1 VTVELFQP
9 KSDPRCIVCAAAL
22 DAGARK
28 CIRCGSFQDGVNC
41 ISCGLAIP
49 AKASVCTSCKTLQ
62 SGDSC
67 RACGTTIAAR
77 SRRCPECSSWQNWR
91 RLFAGLEVSLALI
104 LAFFS
109 VIGAAAPVVLGY
121 LTNYSETYIRVLGT
135 RQYGEEGQGKEMTI
149 AVLAVNNGKRM
160 SFINSASISFA
171 GMDVWPARLRIRNL
185 GDQALP
191 PGKSVILHFTGS
203 PKTRNGKST
212 EDVTS
217 TATDGQVRIVV
228 NIDESGRDGKA
239 VPVSQQQVVPAK
251 LLYDWIA
258 NHVAKPAQ

>member
-1 VTVELFQP
+1 VTVELFP
-9 KSDPRCIVCAAAL
+9 SKSAARCVVCADAL

-28 CIRCGSFQDGVNC
+28 CVRCGSFQDGVNC

-49 AKASVCTSCKTLQ
+49 AAAMTCTSCKTLQ
-62 SGDSC
+62 AGDHC
-67 RACGTTIAAR
+67 RACGATIAAK

-109 VIGAAAPVVLGY
+109 VIGAAVPVVLGY
-121 LTNYSETYIRVLGT
+121 LTNSSETYVRVLGT
-135 RQYGEEGQGKEMTI
+135 RQYGEEGQGKETTI

-160 SFINSASISFA
+160 SFINSASIAFP

-185 GDQALP
+185 GDQAVP
-191 PGKSVILHFTGS
+191 PGRNVILYFTGS

-212 EDVTS
+212 EDVTAQAKS
-217 TATDGQVRIVV
+217 GKVRIVV
-228 NIDESGRDGKA
+228 NIDESGRDGK
-239 VPVSQQQVVPAK
+239 VVPAVQQQLVPAT
-251 LLYDWIA
+251 LLYDWIS
-258 NHVAKPAQ
+258 NHVAKPAH